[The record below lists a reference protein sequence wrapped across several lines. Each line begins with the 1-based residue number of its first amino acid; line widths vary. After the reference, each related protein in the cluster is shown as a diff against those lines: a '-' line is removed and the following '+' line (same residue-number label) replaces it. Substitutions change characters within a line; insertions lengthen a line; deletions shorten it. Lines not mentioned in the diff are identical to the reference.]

1 MGAACKA
8 IGISSGTIADNQ
20 MTASSEYMPSRYKA
34 YYGRLHGTRG
44 DGWCS
49 RTGHSNYDW
58 LQIDFGR
65 TVQVCGVA
73 TQGDV
78 NGDNWTTVFKLSFS
92 TDGSTWKTYRDEKNV
107 EVV

>member
-1 MGAACKA
+1 
-8 IGISSGTIADNQ
+8 
-20 MTASSEYMPSRYKA
+20 MTASSEYDSSYKA
-34 YYGRLHGTRG
+34 YYGRLNDTRR

-49 RTGHSNYDW
+49 LSSNSNNDW
-58 LQIDFGR
+58 LQIDFGK

-78 NGDNWTTVFKLSFS
+78 NIGEWTTVFKLSFS
-92 TDGSTWKTYRDEKNV
+92 PDGNTWKTYRDKQNV

>member
-8 IGISSGTIADNQ
+8 IGASSGTIPDNQ
-20 MTASSEYMPSRYKA
+20 MTASSEFGLFDMA

-49 RTGHSNYDW
+49 RTANSNNDW
-58 LQIDFGR
+58 LQIDFGK

-78 NGDNWTTVFKLSFS
+78 NGDEWITVFKLSFS
-92 TDGSTWKTYRDEKNV
+92 TDGITWKTYRDNQSV